1 MTAQTVEAGLPRVP
15 NNIPGIRAL
24 LSAPSRAKFDAELA
38 EAAERDSLDA
48 IRAFRKRW
56 WVLAAVETDPG
67 LLAGIDPNEP
77 LYPSPFRR

>member
-1 MTAQTVEAGLPRVP
+1 MTAMPVEAHRPPVP
-15 NNIPGIRAL
+15 HTIAGIRAL
-24 LSAPSRAKFDAELA
+24 LSSPSRAKFDAELA
-38 EAAERDSLDA
+38 EAADHDTLDA

-77 LYPSPFRR
+77 LFPSPFGR